1 MIRGDRVVLVVL
13 AAAAASGCTR
23 LGMGDGPS
31 GRQPAMQTQYEPL
44 PAAPTAPVTQ
54 GTLQPLPPLAGAPT
68 DPNAPPP
75 PGAPG
80 ALPPTTP
87 AKPIETAS
95 AAPDK
100 GLAVGRTDLLG
111 SWKMTSSSDSCQLSM
126 SLTTWAGGY
135 RASSRGCTSPDLQK
149 ISAWELSGK
158 QVTLK
163 GSDGSVA
170 ATLTSAGPERFSGS
184 TASRQPVALSR

>member
-1 MIRGDRVVLVVL
+1 MIRGDRVVLVVVV
-13 AAAAASGCTR
+13 AAAAAGCTR
-23 LGMGDGPS
+23 LGGGDGPS
-31 GRQPAMQTQYEPL
+31 PRAQPAMQTQYEPL

-54 GTLQPLPPLAGAPT
+54 GTLQPLPPLAGAPV
-68 DPNAPPP
+68 DPNAPPA
-75 PGAPG
+75 APG
-80 ALPPTTP
+80 AVPPTTP
-87 AKPIETAS
+87 KPTQTADLG
-95 AAPDK
+95 PDK
-100 GLAVGRTDLLG
+100 GLSVGRTDLLG

-126 SLTTWAGGY
+126 SLTAWAGGY
-135 RASSRGCTSPDLQK
+135 RASSRGCSSPDLQK

-184 TASRQPVALSR
+184 TSSRQPVALSR